1 MEITPGFLL
10 INKPADITSYGCIR
24 HLKRILKQKIKIGH
38 AGTLDPFAT
47 GLLIVALGR
56 QATRLISHIMEMEKT
71 YIATGK
77 CGELT
82 DTLDCTG
89 TVVSTCAY
97 IPSEEEI
104 KTSLASFGSS
114 YEQIPPL
121 YSALKHE
128 GNRLYAL
135 TRQNDMS
142 LQELQ
147 TIAENKC
154 RTVQLYDLQLLSY
167 ESPQFTIK
175 ARVSHG
181 TYIRTLVNDIAS
193 RACPSSFDELRMSGE
208 RSRAGSCATTYQLA
222 RTTIGTFNVA
232 CATDLMA
239 IQSLDDINR
248 LIIPVENIDLIK

>member
-10 INKPADITSYGCIR
+10 INKPANITSYGCIR

-56 QATRLISHIMEMEKT
+56 EATRLISRIMTMEKT

-89 TVVSTCAY
+89 TIVSTCAY

-104 KTSLASFGSS
+104 KVSIASFGSS

-135 TRQNDMS
+135 ARHNTMS
-142 LQELQ
+142 MQELQ
-147 TIAENKC
+147 QIAESKR
-154 RTVQLYDLQLLSY
+154 RTVQLYDLQLISY
-167 ESPQFTIK
+167 ESPFFTIK

-181 TYIRTLVNDIAS
+181 TYSRTLVNDIAG
-193 RACPSSFDELRMSGE
+193 RACPSELAE
-208 RSRAGSCATTYQLA
+208 RSRGSCATTYQLT
-222 RTTIGTFNVA
+222 RTAVGSFNLVQ
-232 CATDLMA
+232 ATDLMA
-239 IQSLDDINR
+239 IQSLDDINQI
-248 LIIPVENIDLIK
+248 IIPANIDFLV